1 MGQRKYSFH
10 KDRPFVGVDGEGGD
24 IGERHEYLLLRA
36 GDRVLET
43 GEPLTGLECLDFLAK
58 LPPLQE
64 YVSYYFDYDVT
75 MMLRDLPEH
84 VIRHLLDR
92 EGRVWSDR
100 MPPAPVRWRGYEF
113 DYLPHK
119 EFRVRRQPL
128 QRGDKP
134 LWVIINDVGTFFQCS
149 FLKALDRWGIG
160 TKKQLA
166 DIERGKKGRNAYKA
180 ITPETRRYNK
190 LEIELLETLMT
201 QFRRICQEVGYV
213 PRVWQGP
220 GNMASA
226 MLNYHGLP
234 RTEDI
239 HAVPDRVW
247 QYAQNAY
254 YGGRFETTAVG
265 PVTGPVYQYDINS
278 AYPYA
283 CTLLPCLDHSTWHH
297 AVTLRGLGVYKI
309 RFFHPSTKDALY
321 SFPVRRKDG
330 SIFYPRMGSGWY
342 WYPEIQSAIANGCK
356 VTVVDGWTVS
366 KGCDCWPFGW
376 VEDVYAERVRI
387 GKSGKGMVLKLGLN
401 SLYGKQA
408 QSVGRAQ
415 YANPVY
421 AGLITAITRGMLAE
435 AYGQNINATV
445 MLATDGIFT
454 TEPLNLEC
462 GKGLGQWDLDI
473 HESGM
478 FVVQPGLYFAGDKQ
492 PKTRGVPLAKVLEKE
507 HEFRS
512 AWDESLW
519 AHEVPRYSPG
529 GNQYTTLPYPQVDI
543 SVRNFVGL
551 RLAMA
556 RNKPETAGEWQE
568 VTKAISFG
576 WYKKRRP
583 NKVTHDGRS
592 LRTWPHAGDRGLVTV
607 PYDRNI
613 GGNLLRDLTKLE
625 FDDQPEWAEQ
635 IKVRD

>member
-1 MGQRKYSFH
+1 MGERKYSFH

-24 IGERHEYLLLRA
+24 IGDRHEYLLLRA
-36 GDRVLET
+36 GERVLET
-43 GEPLTGLECLDFLAK
+43 GEPLHALECLEFLAK

-75 MMLRDLPEH
+75 MMLRDLPPE
-84 VIRHLLDR
+84 VITYLLDR
-92 EGRVWSDR
+92 EGRIWSEN
-100 MPPAPVRWRGYEF
+100 MPPTPVTWRGYQF

-134 LWVIINDVGTFFQCS
+134 LWVIINDVGTFFQCA
-149 FLKALDRWGIG
+149 FLKALERWGIG

-166 DIERGKKGRNAYKA
+166 DIGKGKSGRNAFKD

-213 PRVWQGP
+213 PRIWQGP
-220 GNMASA
+220 GNMATA

-234 RTEDI
+234 RTKDI
-239 HAVPDRVW
+239 QAVPDRVW

-265 PVTGPVYQYDINS
+265 PVDGPIYQYDINS

-283 CTLLPCLDHSTWHH
+283 CTLLPCLDHSIWKHTL
-297 AVTLRGLGVYKI
+297 TLRGMGVYKI
-309 RFFHPSTKDALY
+309 RFFHKSASQQLY
-321 SFPVRRKDG
+321 SFPIRRKNG

-342 WYPEIQSAIANGCK
+342 WYPEIESAIANGCQ
-356 VTVVDGWTVS
+356 VTVVDGWTCN
-366 KGCDCWPFGW
+366 KNCDCWSFGW

-408 QSVGRAQ
+408 QSVGKAQ

-421 AGLITAITRGMLAE
+421 AGLITAITRGMLAS
-435 AYGQNINATV
+435 AYGQNINSTI

-454 TEPLNLEC
+454 TAPLNLPC
-462 GKGLGQWDLDI
+462 GTGLGEWEFDEHL
-473 HESGM
+473 SM
-478 FVVQPGLYFAGDKQ
+478 WVVQPGLYFAGSKQ
-492 PKTRGVPLAKVLEKE
+492 PKTRGVPLAKVMEKQD
-507 HEFRS
+507 EFRQ
-512 AWDESLW
+512 AWWDSDW
-519 AHEVPRYSPG
+519 SGPVPRYSPG
-529 GNQYTTLPYPQVDI
+529 QNKYSGLPFPFVTLD
-543 SVRNFVGL
+543 VRNFIGL

-556 RNKPETAGEWQE
+556 RNKPETAGMWQAT
-568 VTKAISFG
+568 TKDVSYD
-576 WYKKRRP
+576 WRNKRRP
-583 NKVTHDGRS
+583 NKVTHDS
-592 LRTWPHAGDRGLVTV
+592 HALRTWPYEGDRGLVTV
-607 PYDRNI
+607 PYDKSI
-613 GGNLLRDLTKLE
+613 GGNTLRDLDRLE
-625 FDDQPEWAEQ
+625 FADQPEWAEQ
-635 IKVRD
+635 LKERD